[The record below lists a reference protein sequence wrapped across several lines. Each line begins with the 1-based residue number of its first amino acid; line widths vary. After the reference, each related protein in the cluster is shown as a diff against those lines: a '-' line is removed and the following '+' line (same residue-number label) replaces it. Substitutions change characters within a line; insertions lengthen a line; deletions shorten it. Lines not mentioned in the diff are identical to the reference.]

1 MSSLRD
7 YPRDQCPYERRNSHV
22 RRVQRKKESKPG
34 SQARKGNLSEGT
46 RGRLALKESQRHPFL
61 MGSSTPQM
69 KSSLKGWLTF
79 SPQVSPVVT

>member
-7 YPRDQCPYERRNSHV
+7 YPRDQCPYERRDSHV

-34 SQARKGNLSEGT
+34 SQARKGNLSEGM

-61 MGSSTPQM
+61 MVLVESFRVPPPARVE
-69 KSSLKGWLTF
+69 L
-79 SPQVSPVVT
+79 